1 MVMTDSFAAKI
12 IDLIASVFK
21 VPATEI
27 TKDTVALDVDGWDS
41 LTHTELILMIEELID
56 RQLPLA
62 EVMECENV
70 GDLIEVARTT
80 SVTKAQ

>member
-1 MVMTDSFAAKI
+1 MTDSFAAKI

-21 VPATEI
+21 VPVVGI

-56 RQLPLA
+56 RQLPLGD
-62 EVMECENV
+62 VMECENV
-70 GDLIEVARTT
+70 GDLIEVARAA
-80 SVTKAQ
+80 SETKAQ

>member
-1 MVMTDSFAAKI
+1 MTDSFADSI

-21 VPATEI
+21 VPAKDI

-41 LTHTELILMIEELID
+41 LTHTELILMIEETID
-56 RQLPLA
+56 RQLPLG